1 MFIAYTKDNRRFV
14 ENSAHKGRVF
24 TWDDI
29 PQDVNIT
36 ALALTHPIPLTIN
49 NKRISPKVSIKKYHY
64 YYFFNEATMSVIQS
78 QSGGLQHEEASL
90 VAKVIAGVDVEREY
104 VLEIRLD
111 KYGNTSVSSY
121 PLTALVNKFKNG
133 HMKQSI
139 LRPGIDC
146 AVEKKLL

>member
-14 ENSAHKGRVF
+14 ENADYQGRVF

-29 PQDVNIT
+29 PQDVSIT
-36 ALALTHPIPLTIN
+36 ALTLTHPIPLIIN
-49 NKRISPKVSIKKYHY
+49 KKRISPKVSIKKYHY

-78 QSGGLQHEEASL
+78 QDGGLQHEEAAL
-90 VAKVIAGVDVEREY
+90 VAKVIAGVDVDREY

-111 KYGNTSVSSY
+111 KFGNTSVSSY
-121 PLTALVNKFKNG
+121 PLHALVNKFKNG
-133 HMKQSI
+133 HMRKSI

-146 AVEKKLL
+146 ADSKKLL